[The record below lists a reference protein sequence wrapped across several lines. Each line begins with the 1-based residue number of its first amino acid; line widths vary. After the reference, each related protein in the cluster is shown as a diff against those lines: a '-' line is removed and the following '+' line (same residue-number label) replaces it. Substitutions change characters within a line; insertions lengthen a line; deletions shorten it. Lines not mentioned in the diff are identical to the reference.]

1 MSLFGEI
8 MKNNKTTLVVG
19 DLIAIALVTVIGFA
33 THGETGISFLPRMAA
48 SFFPV
53 SVSWFLLAPWF
64 GLFDEQITSNSKLLW
79 RIPLAML
86 LSAPLAVIL
95 RATLLGAAALPLFT
109 LILGLTSAFGM
120 LLWRALYL
128 FLQKR
133 TA

>member
-1 MSLFGEI
+1 
-8 MKNNKTTLVVG
+8 MKNNKTILVVG

-33 THGETGISFLPRMAA
+33 THGETGTSFLPRMAA

-79 RIPLAML
+79 RIPLVML
-86 LSAPLAVIL
+86 FSAPLAVIL
-95 RATLLGAAALPLFT
+95 RAVILGSAALPVFT
-109 LILGLTSAFGM
+109 LVLGSTSAFGM
-120 LLWRALYL
+120 LIWRALYL
-128 FLQKR
+128 FLQKK

>member
-1 MSLFGEI
+1 

-86 LSAPLAVIL
+86 LS
-95 RATLLGAAALPLFT
+95 RRLL
-109 LILGLTSAFGM
+109 
-120 LLWRALYL
+120 
-128 FLQKR
+128 
-133 TA
+133 